1 MLRLALFV
9 VVTGCVAQPP
19 DHDEASDFDPVVWS
33 PDGKADFSGVPATFD
48 HNAVVDN
55 AVFTTQAVDSNA
67 IQAFLESSPYQNR
80 SWLADYT
87 LDGKRFADRVVEIAA
102 ADNIDPVMLLVRLQV
117 ESSVVGK
124 TVVPSS
130 ATLAHAMG
138 CGCPDGAACSHA
150 LSGFENQLQCAADT
164 YKEWFD
170 ASAGGTGEY
179 RTGHATKTLDG
190 VSVTPRYD
198 GTAAIYS
205 YTPWV
210 LVGRGGAWLT
220 WNVTRRFLKQFDEAG
235 TLHLP

>member
-9 VVTGCVAQPP
+9 VVTGCVADPP
-19 DHDEASDFDPVVWS
+19 SHDEASDFDPVVWS
-33 PDGKADFSGVPATFD
+33 PGGKADFSGVPATFD

-55 AVFTTQAVDSNA
+55 AVFSTQAVDGDA
-67 IQAFLESSPYQNR
+67 VQAFLEKSPYANR

-87 LDGKRFADRVVEIAA
+87 LDGKRFADRIVEIAA
-102 ADNIDPVMLLVRLQV
+102 ADNLDPVMLLVRLQV

-124 TVVPSS
+124 TAVPSN

-138 CGCPDGAACSHA
+138 CGCPDGSPCSRA

-164 YKEWFD
+164 YKELFD
-170 ASAGGTGEY
+170 ESVGGTGEY
-179 RTGHATKTLDG
+179 RTGHTTKTLDNI
-190 VSVTPRYD
+190 SVTPRYD
-198 GTAAIYS
+198 GTAAIYG

-220 WNVTRRFLKQFDEAG
+220 WNVSRRFLKQFDDAG